1 MPDSNTSQ
9 NISQNNNPKSPII
22 LIDGS
27 SYLFR
32 AFYALPNLTNS
43 QGLPTGAILGVI
55 NMLNSLLTQYK
66 PQYMAVIFDTK
77 TKNFR
82 HEIYPAYKA
91 NRDQMPEALA
101 SQIQPIFDFIKA
113 LGIPLIKQE
122 GIEADDLIGTLA
134 HADFINS
141 QSVLISTGDKDMTQ
155 LVNQNIKLI
164 DTMKNQVLDSLGV
177 KEKFGV
183 SPEQIIDYLTLMGD
197 SSDNIP
203 GVPGV
208 GPKTAVKWLEQYQS
222 LDLIIKNAEKISGK
236 VGENFRA
243 CLNQFDLV
251 KKLVTIDLNIPGL
264 DPQFLNLK
272 SLEIFPQDTQKLINL
287 CELYN
292 FKSWLKNLSPSLPN
306 VPSAPRAVSPTG
318 GETISESN
326 PLKTIDK
333 NYQLILDLRT
343 WENLLLEINQNKY
356 IALDTETTGLD
367 PLQDQLVGISFCIKP
382 NQAFYLPL
390 THDDLSDELVPQQ
403 LKISQIF
410 PGLKSICEDI
420 NILKIGHH
428 LKFDIQVLENISL
441 PSPPPPFVGEGRD
454 IKIKFQGPLFDTLL
468 ASYVLEA
475 GQTRHNMEVLAQR
488 HLNLKTIS
496 YEQVTGKGA
505 KQISFNQVPIDQ
517 ALLYAAEDA
526 DITFQLYQKFL
537 EDLKQLPN
545 LNNLYTQEEIP
556 MLRVLARM
564 ESCGVLI
571 SPEKLNAQSQELGL
585 AIINLENQVQALA
598 GMNFNLGSP
607 KQLQSVLFEKLNL
620 NPVKKTAKGQIST
633 DEEVLQILAETH
645 EVPKLL
651 LEHRHLIK
659 LKNTYTDKLP
669 TMINP
674 RTGRIHTR
682 YHQALVITGRL
693 SSSEPN
699 LQNIPIKSPQGRKIR
714 QAFIAP
720 ENYLILSADYSQIE
734 LRIMAHLSQDPGLIN
749 AFKNHEDIHKA
760 TASEVFNTP
769 KDQVTQEQRRRAKA
783 VNFGLIYGMSAFGL
797 AKQLGI
803 ERSLAQEYINIYFAR
818 YPGVKNYMDQIKVK
832 AQEQGYVETLFG
844 RRLALPDI
852 HAKNSLTRQGAE
864 RAAINAPMQGTAAD
878 IIKRAMIHIDSAIQ
892 EQNLP
897 LKMTMQ
903 VHDELVFEIEKN
915 NLIPMQN
922 LISKLMSEAADLLVP
937 LTVSINTGLNWDEAH

>member
-1 MPDSNTSQ
+1 MPNT
-9 NISQNNNPKSPII
+9 NTPQNNSPII

-55 NMLNSLLTQYK
+55 NMLNSLITQYQPK
-66 PQYMAVIFDTK
+66 YMAVIFDTK

-82 HEIYPAYKA
+82 HALYPEYKA

-101 SQIQPIFDFIKA
+101 SQIQPIFDFIRA
-113 LGIPLIKQE
+113 LGLPLIKQD

-141 QSVLISTGDKDMTQ
+141 HPVLISTGDKDMAQ
-155 LVNQNIKLI
+155 LVTPHITLL
-164 DTMKNQVLDSLGV
+164 DTMKNQVLDIPGV

-183 SPEQIIDYLTLMGD
+183 TPEQIIDYLTLMGD

-208 GPKTAVKWLEQYQS
+208 GPKTAVKFLEQYQ
-222 LDLIIKNAEKISGK
+222 DLNNIIKNAEKISGK
-236 VGENFRA
+236 VGENLRA

-251 KKLVTIDLNIPGL
+251 KKLVTINLNIPGL
-264 DPQFLNLK
+264 SPEFLNLK
-272 SLEIFPQDTQKLINL
+272 ALETFPQDLEKLRSL

-292 FKSWLKNLSPSLPN
+292 FKSWLKNLGPKQNFDL
-306 VPSAPRAVSPTG
+306 VSPPA
-318 GETISESN
+318 GETD
-326 PLKTIDK
+326 LKAEPKVREGAPK
-333 NYQLILDLRT
+333 NYQLILDLKT
-343 WENLLLEINQNKY
+343 WENLLLEIQQNKY
-356 IALDTETTGLD
+356 LALDTETTGLD
-367 PLQDQLVGISFCIKP
+367 PLQDQLVGLSFCIKP

-390 THDDLSDELVPQQ
+390 THDDLSDPQVPDQ

-410 PGLKSICEDI
+410 PGLKSLCENQ

-428 LKFDIQVLENISL
+428 LKFDIQVLENISNQ
-441 PSPPPPFVGEGRD
+441 P
-454 IKIKFQGPLFDTLL
+454 KINFQGPLFDTLL

-475 GQTRHNMEVLAQR
+475 GQTRHNMEVLAER
-488 HLNLKTIS
+488 HLNQKTIS

-526 DITFQLYQKFL
+526 DITFQLYQKFS
-537 EDLKQLPN
+537 EDLNQN
-545 LNNLYTQEEIP
+545 LNLKNLFFQEEIP

-571 SPEKLNAQSQELGL
+571 SPEELLKQSQELGVS
-585 AIINLENQVQALA
+585 IFNLEKQVQELV

-607 KQLQSVLFEKLNL
+607 KQLQAVLFEKLNL
-620 NPVKKTAKGQIST
+620 SPVKKTAKGQIST

-645 EVPKLL
+645 EVPRLL

-674 RTGRIHTR
+674 KTGRVHTR

-693 SSSEPN
+693 SSSDPN
-699 LQNIPIKSPQGRKIR
+699 LQNIPVKSPQGRKIR

-734 LRIMAHLSQDPGLIN
+734 LRIMAHLSQDPGLIT
-749 AFKNHEDIHKA
+749 AFSNHEDIHKA
-760 TASEVFNTP
+760 TAAEVFNTP
-769 KDQVTQEQRRRAKA
+769 KDQVSQEQRRRAKA

-803 ERSLAQEYINIYFAR
+803 ERSLAQEYINTYFAR
-818 YPGVKNYMDQIKVK
+818 YPGVKNYMDQIKQK

-852 HAKNSLTRQGAE
+852 HAKNALTRQGAE

-878 IIKRAMIHIDSAIQ
+878 IIKRAMIKIDQAIQ

-897 LKMTMQ
+897 IKMTMQ

-915 NLIPMQN
+915 NLISMQN
-922 LISKLMSEAADLLVP
+922 LISKLMSEAADLSVP
-937 LTVSINTGLNWDEAH
+937 LEVSINTGLNWDEAH